1 MAVPGTEPFSM
12 SCESPKL
19 DESSLSEITRILG
32 DCPRRSTEVNSLV
45 TNALRSFQD
54 SSSSLKRNDVESSG
68 TDGDGR
74 AASPSS
80 SSLSSSSPSS
90 SSLSTVAF
98 FTTVCG
104 LLFVTLLTAYLTN
117 AKRRFVSITDLVV
130 SCRTAECKLASG
142 YLSTLVDRDVEPC
155 DDFYQHVCGKW
166 TRERD
171 GLSFLGDAFQSY
183 LADLRRRLTSPDV
196 ERSSVHPKL
205 RSGLV
210 VGSRFV
216 RDCFLYMEE
225 PEPDVKQ
232 EVASILEVLD
242 FSAILGSE
250 TSFDALLQ
258 ALSLSFTTGLASLV
272 GIRRRKSGGRVF
284 LHIYGARSIRE
295 ELLPEAT
302 DGAVL
307 SYLYKVVR
315 AASGDSVHSDVLANS
330 LLALDVAL
338 VQKSRAFSRSP
349 GDKDDDDDDVWLHVT
364 DLIGDADFPA
374 GLWDVAFG
382 SFKANEPVRDHDNA
396 VLFTGL
402 NASRLVARSPGADH
416 GQRHRLVLGRG
427 HAFPRPASRLPQA
440 VRRQLSLQTTF
451 VRILSEHLCLDAA
464 TRALEPDW
472 PLVLAGLA
480 FPHADFGGADV
491 LFDGIRRASMATT
504 PDWLDNVTTRR
515 MRNRLRHVTLTSF
528 ATSFREGQR
537 DDGRGESA
545 AASIGGNRSFLAHYV
560 ALHHVGQEASIR
572 DPPDGLKG
580 ALSSVEL
587 RGRVVYRDLYAT
599 VFLPLVYLRHPVF
612 YNASVASYYNYGT
625 LGTVL
630 AKELAEAVSPFSRG
644 DDFED
649 FGEEGRE
656 SSNATRGF
664 FLWSEASRREFS
676 YRIGCYRAF
685 EDHFHKG
692 RPQDVDW
699 MTTPLKR
706 NLFAWLRAARVAYE
720 AMKTDYVA
728 STTRGGTVPDRATA
742 ALWKSAQMVFFRRFC
757 LVACGLDRTEPL
769 SARDRCHW
777 PLLNMAEFVD
787 AFGCP
792 NNSFMASRQNCHF
805 L

>member
-1 MAVPGTEPFSM
+1 MAP
-12 SCESPKL
+12 
-19 DESSLSEITRILG
+19 SSIDSSGSLMRSGVECSATDSEGR
-32 DCPRRSTEVNSLV
+32 
-45 TNALRSFQD
+45 AA
-54 SSSSLKRNDVESSG
+54 SSSSLC
-68 TDGDGR
+68 
-74 AASPSS
+74 SS
-80 SSLSSSSPSS
+80 SSS

-104 LLFVTLLTAYLTN
+104 LLFVTLLIAYLTN
-117 AKRRFVSITDLVV
+117 ARRRFVSITDLVV
-130 SCRTAECKLASG
+130 SCGTSECKLASG
-142 YLSTLVDRDVEPC
+142 YLSTLVDGDVEPC

-171 GLSFLGDAFQSY
+171 GLSFLGDAFQRY

-196 ERSSVHPKL
+196 ETSSVYTKL
-205 RSGLV
+205 RSRLA

-225 PEPDVKQ
+225 PETDVKR
-232 EVASILEVLD
+232 EIASILEVLD
-242 FSAILGSE
+242 LSGILGSE

-272 GIRRRKSGGRVF
+272 GIRRRKLGDRVF
-284 LHIYGARSIRE
+284 LHVYGARSIRE
-295 ELLPEAT
+295 ELLPETA
-302 DGAVL
+302 DGVVL

-315 AASGDSVHSDVLANS
+315 AASEDSAHSDALAS
-330 LLALDVAL
+330 SVLALDVTLA
-338 VQKSRAFSRSP
+338 QKSHAFSRSP
-349 GDKDDDDDDVWLHVT
+349 GDKEEDDVWLHVT

-396 VLFTGL
+396 VLFTRL
-402 NASRLVARSPGADH
+402 NASRLVARHLERTMVNVTAWYLVAATLSRAL
-416 GQRHRLVLGRG
+416 RLD
-427 HAFPRPASRLPQA
+427 
-440 VRRQLSLQTTF
+440 F
-451 VRILSEHLCLDAA
+451 VKRFGGNYPYRSEHLCLDAA

-472 PLVLAGLA
+472 PLVLAALA
-480 FPHADFGGADV
+480 FPHADFGGADA
-491 LFDGIRRASMATT
+491 LFDGVRRASMTTT
-504 PDWLDNVTTRR
+504 PDWIDNVTTRR
-515 MRNRLRHVTLTSF
+515 IRARLQHVTLTSF
-528 ATSFREGQR
+528 ATSFER
-537 DDGRGESA
+537 DNATMAEVGSSFVRG
-545 AASIGGNRSFLAHYV
+545 NHSFLANYV
-560 ALHHVGQEASIR
+560 TLHHVGQEASI
-572 DPPDGLKG
+572 GLKG

-587 RGRVVYRDLYAT
+587 HGRVVYSDLFDT

-625 LGTVL
+625 LGAVV

-649 FGEEGRE
+649 VGNEDRG
-656 SSNATRGF
+656 SSNASAGS
-664 FLWSEASRREFS
+664 FLWSEASRREFA

-728 STTRGGTVPDRATA
+728 STTRGGTLPHRVTP
-742 ALWKSAQMVFFRRFC
+742 ALWKSAQTVFFRRFC

-792 NNSFMASRQNCHF
+792 NNSFMASRQSCHF